1 MSSASIGSAS
11 GRSFLS
17 RRRNELSL
25 IIAIAVVIGLTTY
38 LSDSYRQFPARN
50 AQEILRQT
58 SLLGIC
64 ALGAAVVIISGGID
78 LSIGSIIA
86 FSSTCCTSIL
96 YLLAPQIDGEPKTDM
111 LEGWMIAVAF
121 LGTLTASLLVG
132 SFHAWLI
139 TSVGLPPFVATLG
152 SLVGLRSLSRLLI
165 EDVTLIATGRE
176 NTQIYIY
183 SDEFRFFGKTWW
195 VPLITFLVVGG
206 ALALLLNRTVAGRH
220 LYALGGN
227 EQAAKLSGIRTDRLK
242 WLAYCVSALTASIVG
257 ILHVSEIASAEPVND
272 GMGQELSAIAA
283 AVVGGCN
290 LAGGLGTVSGV
301 MLGAMFLRVVID
313 SVAKNFKQKP
323 DILEGLVVGVL
334 VVLAVA
340 FNELRS
346 KGVLRRAFFPGVLG
360 WLNVFLLTL
369 LSGGVIYLNSQENR
383 LRNGLIASAVTG
395 VILVIKAIQERS
407 GVASHAR

>member
-1 MSSASIGSAS
+1 MSPTE
-11 GRSFLS
+11 S
-17 RRRNELSL
+17 RPWLAQWFSNRRNELSL
-25 IIAIAVVIGLTTY
+25 VIAIAAVVGLTTW

-58 SLLGIC
+58 SLLGIS
-64 ALGAAVVIISGGID
+64 ALGAAVVIIAGGID
-78 LSIGSIIA
+78 LSIGSVIA
-86 FSSTCCTSIL
+86 FSSTCCCSIL
-96 YLLAPQIDGEPKTDM
+96 YLLAPVVDGEVRTEQ

-121 LGTLTASLLVG
+121 GGTLVASLMVG

-165 EDVTLIATGRE
+165 EDVTQIATGRE

-183 SDEFRFFGKTWW
+183 NDSFRFFGRTWW
-195 VPLITFLVVGG
+195 VPLLTFIVCGIS
-206 ALALLLNRTVAGRH
+206 LAILLNRTVAGRH

-227 EQAAKLSGIRTDRLK
+227 EQAARLSGVRTERLK
-242 WLAYCVSALTASIVG
+242 WLAYCISALAASIVG

-283 AVVGGCN
+283 AVVGGCS
-290 LAGGLGTVSGV
+290 LAGGLGSVTGV

-340 FNELRS
+340 FNELRQ
-346 KGVLRRAFFPGVLG
+346 KGLARREFFPGILG
-360 WLNVFLLTL
+360 WLNVGLLTL
-369 LSGGVIYLNSQENR
+369 LGGGVVYLTSQEHKGFNS
-383 LRNGLIASAVTG
+383 GVTAG
-395 VILVIKAIQERS
+395 VIGVCLVLKAIQER
-407 GVASHAR
+407 AAARKRP